1 MRERLCQGSG
11 FRRRSAEGGFS
22 LLELLIVMLIS
33 AVALLLASRLLLEAQ
48 GRLVHEGKRQ
58 AEPIGQL
65 AVEQLQAD
73 LRMASGVEAS
83 LLTGWSSL
91 DLVLRGHAAGEV
103 SFVQQDQQLW
113 RRLRRQNKDGTFE
126 VGQRLI
132 LDQLTAFRWR
142 RLSDGSIDLQ
152 LGFRRT
158 GRLRGLTASG
168 RWTDEVVN
176 EELRRLRVVPRGGGG
191 ARW

>member
-1 MRERLCQGSG
+1 M
-11 FRRRSAEGGFS
+11 
-22 LLELLIVMLIS
+22 VIS
-33 AVALLLASRLLLEAQ
+33 AVALMLASRLLLEAQ

-58 AEPIGQL
+58 TDPVGQL

-83 LLTGWSSL
+83 LLAGWSSL

-103 SFVQQDQQLW
+103 SFVRQDRQLW
-113 RRLRRQNKDGTFE
+113 RRLRRQKKDGTYK
-126 VGQRLI
+126 VGERLI
-132 LDQLTAFRWR
+132 LDQLTVFRWR
-142 RLSDGSIDLQ
+142 QLSDGSIDLE

-158 GRLRGLTASG
+158 GRLRRLTASG
-168 RWTDEVVN
+168 LWADEVV
-176 EELRRLRVVPRGGGG
+176 EGELRRLRVVPRGGGG